1 MSIALSTLGVAVGF
15 AFSAEPTSTQTL
27 EDVRPKGTGTT
38 YTLLKDIKDVP
49 DFNPA
54 PDTIEVTPL
63 INEEYKTYIHGL
75 KDLGGDLAFLANF
88 TQELFDLYNNTT
100 TGIIDQAKSKL
111 MWLQIDHPKLDKS
124 LFINVSPAPLG
135 LNAMSVNS
143 AMEVTLHFAPLSEP
157 VWADHVAFANDPRK
171 SQQKAS

>member
-1 MSIALSTLGVAVGF
+1 MSIALSTLGVAVGY
-15 AFSAEPTSTQTL
+15 AFSAKPTSAQTL
-27 EDVRPKGTGTT
+27 EDVRPKGSNAT

-88 TQELFDLYNNTT
+88 TQELFDAYNASN
-100 TGIIDQAKSKL
+100 GIIANAKTQL
-111 MWLQIDHPKLDKS
+111 MWLQIDHPQLTKS

-157 VWADHVAFANDPRK
+157 VWDSHVKFENDPRK
-171 SQQKAS
+171 SQPTT